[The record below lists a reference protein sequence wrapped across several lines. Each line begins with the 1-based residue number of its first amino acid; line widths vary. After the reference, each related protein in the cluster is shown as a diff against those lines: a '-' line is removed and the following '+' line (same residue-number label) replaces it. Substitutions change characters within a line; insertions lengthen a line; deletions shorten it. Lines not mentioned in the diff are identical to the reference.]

1 MTLRTVLRR
10 AHAWIGLTLSLLTLA
25 LALSGAALVY
35 KESYWRLMYPELR
48 VAAPTQTAAEQAAAI
63 AAAEDQFGD
72 ELRLVEMPRSG
83 LPAYHLYLTDGE
95 AFLALDDYRVID
107 RWRPSERLMAWLFDV
122 HAHLL
127 AGDAGQVVAGVVALL
142 GVLLVVT
149 GIVLWWPARRTIAL
163 GNLLPRSLKRP
174 QLIALHRDLG
184 LYTTPILLVLLL
196 TGAGIVFYGGAGVV
210 LNGMLGDPPMVSVPP
225 PPRAE
230 VPTRGPPDAATI
242 TAVREAV
249 PEARLVRYH
258 HLAEEADLHLL
269 RLKRDCELHPN
280 GRTYVYADGA
290 GHIVLRTDPCTTQPG
305 ERALHAIYPLHA
317 GKTQSE
323 LYKLATFLGGLVLSV
338 LAASGGFSYTRMLLG
353 RATA

>member
-10 AHAWIGLTLSLLTLA
+10 AHAWIGLTLSLLLLA

-35 KESYWRLMYPELR
+35 KESYWRLVYPELR
-48 VAAPTQTAAEQAAAI
+48 GAAPPQTATEQAAAI
-63 AAAEDQFGD
+63 ATAEDLFGHK
-72 ELRLVEMPRSG
+72 LRLVEMPTSG
-83 LPAYHLYLTDGE
+83 VPAYHLYLTDGE

-107 RWRPSERLMAWLFDV
+107 RWRPSERLMAWLFDM

-127 AGDAGQVVAGVVALL
+127 AGDSVQVIAGVVALL
-142 GVLLVVT
+142 GVFLVLT

-163 GNLLPRSLKRP
+163 SNLLPRSIKRP

-184 LYTTPILLVLLL
+184 LYTAPISLILLL

-210 LNGMLGDPPMVSVPP
+210 LNGMFGDPPMVTVSP

-230 VPTRGPPDAATI
+230 IPTRGTPDAATI

-258 HLAEEADLHLL
+258 HPAGEAELHLL

-290 GHIVLRTDPCTTQPG
+290 GHIVLQTDPCTTQPG
-305 ERALHAIYPLHA
+305 ERALHAIYPIHA
-317 GKTQSE
+317 GKTQSA
-323 LYKLATFLGGLVLSV
+323 LYKLVTFLGGLALSV
-338 LAASGGFSYTRMLLG
+338 LAASGAFSYSRMLLR